1 MEQEIPLEVH
11 HLNGDNKDNDP
22 NNLQLVCPNCHAL
35 TDFYRGKNIN
45 MQGYQRVEDEDFIT
59 ALKESPNIRQAL
71 LSLGLSAK
79 GANYEKAYRL
89 IEENNIEHLKKQTLV
104 PVQVRPWAPYLL
116 KLTDRP
122 LDYESSCPRSN
133 RGGEAIWGSDG
144 RGRQASLR
152 NSCFGVWVR
161 VPPSLP

>member
-1 MEQEIPLEVH
+1 MGQEIPLEVH

-35 TDFYRGKNIN
+35 TDFYRGKNIDT
-45 MQGYQRVEDEDFIT
+45 QGHQKVEDEDFIT

-89 IEENNIEHLKKQTLV
+89 IEENNIEHLKK
-104 PVQVRPWAPYLL
+104 
-116 KLTDRP
+116 
-122 LDYESSCPRSN
+122 
-133 RGGEAIWGSDG
+133 
-144 RGRQASLR
+144 
-152 NSCFGVWVR
+152 
-161 VPPSLP
+161 